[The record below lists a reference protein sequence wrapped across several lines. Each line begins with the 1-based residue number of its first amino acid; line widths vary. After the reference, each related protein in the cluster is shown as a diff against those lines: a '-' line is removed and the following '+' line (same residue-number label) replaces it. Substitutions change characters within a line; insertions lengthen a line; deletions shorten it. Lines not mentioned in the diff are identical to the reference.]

1 MNVRSAP
8 KRAIRRTVR
17 LALRDDRIRRL
28 LASEMRVPPRPVPP
42 PAFADADT
50 TFTDRDGV
58 VHPLDPQLRNRL
70 KPGWRAMTDPDTASA
85 PPTDQALRDRA
96 AHADQVVAEAAALV
110 EAALATPLRGRILE
124 IGCYDGSA
132 AFRLAARPD
141 VSVVASDL
149 ARYYTSSKPGT
160 IVDDDLSAQQVW
172 LDTLRERA
180 RVVAGSPAGT
190 VEFVEDDVTASSL
203 EPASFDAIVS
213 FEVLEHVA
221 DPVAAF
227 GAMARLLRP
236 GGLMYHDYNPFFSSI
251 GGHSLATL
259 DFPWGHARLDPSDVE
274 RYLREMRPAEAEQGL
289 RFYRENLNRMS
300 LAGLREAIAAAG
312 LEIVVIEPWHDRR
325 LVRQATAAILAE
337 VRRTYPTVT
346 LDDLLATF
354 VSVVARRP
362 SG

>member
-1 MNVRSAP
+1 
-8 KRAIRRTVR
+8 
-17 LALRDDRIRRL
+17 
-28 LASEMRVPPRPVPP
+28 
-42 PAFADADT
+42 
-50 TFTDRDGV
+50 
-58 VHPLDPQLRNRL
+58 
-70 KPGWRAMTDPDTASA
+70 
-85 PPTDQALRDRA
+85 
-96 AHADQVVAEAAALV
+96 
-110 EAALATPLRGRILE
+110 
-124 IGCYDGSA
+124 
-132 AFRLAARPD
+132 
-141 VSVVASDL
+141 
-149 ARYYTSSKPGT
+149 
-160 IVDDDLSAQQVW
+160 
-172 LDTLRERA
+172 
-180 RVVAGSPAGT
+180 
-190 VEFVEDDVTASSL
+190 
-203 EPASFDAIVS
+203 
-213 FEVLEHVA
+213 
-221 DPVAAF
+221 
-227 GAMARLLRP
+227 MARLLRP